1 VSLEQTAFAPCVRP
15 SNALYKELYN
25 PQSYVKKLP
34 LFSRHVEMELHEK
47 REKTMRK
54 VKKHMNMM
62 MIALIGTEAQNCK
75 I

>member
-1 VSLEQTAFAPCVRP
+1 MIKAMHSTK
-15 SNALYKELYN
+15 NYIIIKTTK
-25 PQSYVKKLP
+25 KKLP

-62 MIALIGTEAQNCK
+62 MIALIGTEGQKCK